1 MSVPSPSQPFTGRL
15 HTAGSAAPTSSPDV
29 LAHAHAT
36 VTAVT
41 RAILRQGGSAVVTA
55 VKEPHHGPDGDG
67 PPLVFDWTVLAAAHA
82 ALLAEEA
89 QPHTARGPL
98 IIAVASEKAQASI
111 PADRAGLWDAL
122 LAADAVDLRRLP
134 PGWGAG
140 GQLRMETARHGDILI
155 TIAGAE
161 GVEHLANLYRH
172 RRRHVIPL
180 DYPLGASHPSAA
192 QGGEHLAR
200 VALADPGRF
209 LTLRDADP
217 AASRLARCSHRR
229 HARGDDLAIE
239 LVKLLDDLA
248 PPTAF
253 YVRLLDRDD
262 DAYPRVDAHFCE
274 VVTPVIRSL
283 GFEPVQ
289 MGTSPARGAFIN
301 VDIFDRLATSTVVVI
316 DLTGLRP
323 NCFLELGYALGQA
336 TPAIVTAEKGTRL
349 PFDTHA
355 MPCCFWD
362 PATSPKFRQQELR
375 EFWRANIA
383 RAPVGPTPIS
393 LW

>member
-1 MSVPSPSQPFTGRL
+1 M
-15 HTAGSAAPTSSPDV
+15 AG
-29 LAHAHAT
+29 
-36 VTAVT
+36 
-41 RAILRQGGSAVVTA
+41 
-55 VKEPHHGPDGDG
+55 
-67 PPLVFDWTVLAAAHA
+67 
-82 ALLAEEA
+82 EA
-89 QPHTARGPL
+89 QPYTAHGPL
-98 IIAVASEKAQASI
+98 VITVASEKAQAAI
-111 PADRAGLWDAL
+111 PADRAGLWEAL

-140 GQLRMETARHGDILI
+140 GQLRMETARHGDVLI

-172 RRRHVIPL
+172 RHRHVIPL
-180 DYPLGASHPSAA
+180 DYPLGASSPSTA

-209 LTLRDADP
+209 LTLRDAGS
-217 AASRLARCSHRR
+217 AASRLARCGHRR
-229 HARGDDLAIE
+229 HTRGDDLAIE
-239 LVKLLDDLA
+239 LVKLLDDL
-248 PPTAF
+248 
-253 YVRLLDRDD
+253 DH
-262 DAYPRVDAHFCE
+262 DAYPRVDAHFRE
-274 VVTPVIRSL
+274 VITPVIHKL

-289 MGTSPARGAFIN
+289 MGTSPAQGAFIN
-301 VDIFDRLATSTVVVI
+301 VDIFDRLATSTATVI

-362 PATSPKFRQQELR
+362 PSSSPQSRRQELR

-383 RAPVGPTPIS
+383 RAPVGPTPPP